1 MGKITDK
8 INNLTSKEVEVALE
22 IFTYPNLVDLV
33 RMFVHNNVISF
44 ENMLM
49 LLVNRQQEIQDQEQK
64 P

>member
-33 RMFVHNNVISF
+33 RMFTHNNVISF

-49 LLVNRQQEIQDQEQK
+49 LLVNRQQEIQDQEKK